1 MSAGKDVAVAGATS
15 SVDRGDEITAGER
28 AYFAAVGLLAGV
40 VGFPAYFAPAKVTKV
55 LPFDVPPLHA
65 RFIGA
70 VYLSGFAFMVCGLLA
85 RRWSAIRWVPLM
97 TAIWTGG
104 LLLITLLHHD
114 DFDFTKTQTRVWF
127 GAYVAY
133 PLIGIWILFNHRGDP
148 TMDERGPVP
157 AAWAR
162 QCLVAQGIVL
172 TTAGLALLLAPGP
185 MADAWPWPV
194 TSLLAQIYSAPVL
207 AYGVGSLLLARVR
220 TWRDMRVGVLAI
232 ALFAV
237 GALVASLIHLELFAA
252 DDLAAWIWFG
262 ALGAIIA
269 VAALLAGSS
278 RTSA

>member
-1 MSAGKDVAVAGATS
+1 MTV
-15 SVDRGDEITAGER
+15 TAGER
-28 AYFAAVGLLAGV
+28 AYFAAVALLAGV
-40 VGFPAYFAPAKVTKV
+40 VGFQAYFVPAKVSKV

-70 VYLSGFAFMVCGLLA
+70 VYLSGFAFMVAGLLA

-104 LLLITLLHHD
+104 LLVVTLLHHD
-114 DFDFTKTQTRVWF
+114 DFDFTKTQTQIWF
-127 GAYVAY
+127 AAYVAY
-133 PLIGIWILFNHRGDP
+133 PVIGLWILFNRRRDP
-148 TMDERGPVP
+148 TSDDSGPVP

-172 TTAGLALLLAPGP
+172 TAAGLALLVAPGP

-207 AYGVGSLLLARVR
+207 AYGVGSLLLARTR
-220 TWRDMRVGVLAI
+220 TWREMRVGVLAI

-252 DDLAAWIWFG
+252 DDPAAWIWFG
-262 ALGAIIA
+262 ALAAITA
-269 VAALLAGSS
+269 VAGLLAGSS
-278 RTSA
+278 RASL